1 MYDNNYL
8 YYCIDMDYLIYDR
21 FLNIFPLSGTVYKT
35 YHFFIFDRIF
45 LWNTLTGNYHGFKIL
60 YILVILFIWL
70 KNDCIYLTFFI
81 I

>member
-1 MYDNNYL
+1 MGLFRVRSGSPFVEIQVCSTVGMLMYDNNYL

-45 LWNTLTGNYHGFKIL
+45 L
-60 YILVILFIWL
+60 
-70 KNDCIYLTFFI
+70 
-81 I
+81 